1 MHALTEAQI
10 RASLINVTQ
19 SERRSLTLPNGV
31 SDTPWDALQFYGAR
45 DRKLA
50 LVGYVVVE
58 LDGEPTG
65 LLLRQADARPKSRA
79 QCSWCN
85 DIHLPNDVLLFTAKR
100 VGDAGRRGD
109 TVGTLA
115 CDRFQCN
122 ENVRRRPASAYIG
135 FDVEAARAT
144 RIATLRENV
153 EAFVR
158 SVRDGR

>member
-1 MHALTEAQI
+1 MHALTEPQI

-19 SERRSLTLPNGV
+19 SERRSVTLPTEFA
-31 SDTPWDALQFYGAR
+31 DTPWDTLQFYGAR

-50 LVGYVVVE
+50 LVGYVIVE
-58 LDGEPTG
+58 LDGVATG
-65 LLLRQADARPKSRA
+65 LLLRQAESRPKSRA
-79 QCSWCN
+79 QCAWCA
-85 DIHLPNDVLLFTAKR
+85 DVHLPNDVLLFTAKR

-122 ENVRRRPASAYIG
+122 ENARRRPPTAYVG
-135 FDVEAARAT
+135 FDVEAARDA
-144 RIATLRENV
+144 RITALRENV

-158 SVRDGR
+158 GVRDGL

>member
-144 RIATLRENV
+144 RIAALRENV

>member
-1 MHALTEAQI
+1 
-10 RASLINVTQ
+10 
-19 SERRSLTLPNGV
+19 
-31 SDTPWDALQFYGAR
+31 
-45 DRKLA
+45 
-50 LVGYVVVE
+50 
-58 LDGEPTG
+58 
-65 LLLRQADARPKSRA
+65 
-79 QCSWCN
+79 
-85 DIHLPNDVLLFTAKR
+85 
-100 VGDAGRRGD
+100 RRGD

-144 RIATLRENV
+144 RIAALRENV